1 MSYRFLEYE
10 LPKERIAQH
19 PAVRSGERSDARL
32 LHVCRHDHVG
42 ADDLV
47 IADRWVR
54 DLPQILR
61 AGDLIVLNDSRV
73 RPSRFFLELPESG
86 AAAEVLL
93 LDGAADR
100 WEALAR
106 PMRKFKEGMVFR
118 LSANIEARVLGRT
131 AEGTRL
137 TLQLRPLAAVP
148 LDTLIE
154 REGAMPLPGYIR
166 NGVAAQEDREFY
178 QTVFAREI
186 GSVAAP
192 TAGLHFTLPL
202 LTELQ
207 RRGIDHCFLTLHVG
221 LASFAPVRDV
231 AAHQM
236 TNERYVISPECIEA
250 IARTKARGGRV
261 VVVGTTATR
270 ALESAAL
277 ADGALFKEPHLDP
290 VAGSTELMIQPGFTF
305 RVVDLLMTNF
315 HQPFTTHLL
324 LVAAF
329 IGEQEIEQIYQHALA
344 GSYRFLSYGD
354 SMLLERGA

>member
-19 PAVRSGERSDARL
+19 PAVRSGERSDAQL
-32 LHVCRHDHVG
+32 LHARCSPDLQI
-42 ADDLV
+42 DDRRV
-47 IADRWVR
+47 HE
-54 DLPQILR
+54 LPQILR

-73 RPSRFFLELPESG
+73 RPSRFFLKLPHSG
-86 AAAEVLL
+86 AEAEVLL
-93 LDGAADR
+93 LDGTGGR

-106 PMRKFKEGMVFR
+106 PMRKFSEGMEFA
-118 LSANIEARVLGRT
+118 LSPSIGARVVGRS

-137 TLQLRPLAAVP
+137 VLELWPNSATP

-154 REGAMPLPGYIR
+154 LEGAMPLPGYIR
-166 NGVAAQEDREFY
+166 NGVAEEEDRDFY
-178 QTVFAREI
+178 QTVFAREL

-202 LTELQ
+202 LEELQ
-207 RRGIDHCFLTLHVG
+207 QAGIEHCFLTLHVG

-231 AAHQM
+231 ATHQM
-236 TNERYVISPECIEA
+236 TNERFRISSQCIEA
-250 IARTKARGGRV
+250 IVRTKSRGGRV

-277 ADGALFKEPHLDP
+277 ANESLLDGQTREAE
-290 VAGSTELMIQPGFTF
+290 GSTELMIKPGFTF

-315 HQPFTTHLL
+315 HQPLTRHLL
-324 LVAAF
+324 LLAAF
-329 IGEQEIEQIYQHALA
+329 IGDREIERIYEHALS
-344 GSYRFLSYGD
+344 GTYRFLSYGD
-354 SMLLERGA
+354 SMLLERGE

>member
-19 PAVRSGERSDARL
+19 PAVRSGERSDAQL
-32 LHVCRHDHVG
+32 LYARRTDT
-42 ADDLV
+42 LQ
-47 IADRWVR
+47 IADLRVR
-54 DLPQILR
+54 DLPTLLR

-73 RPSRFFLELPESG
+73 RPSRFFPQLPETTVS
-86 AAAEVLL
+86 AEVLL
-93 LDGAADR
+93 LGGAAER

-106 PMRKFKEGMVFR
+106 PMRKFKEGMVFA

-131 AEGTRL
+131 SEGTRL
-137 TLQLRPLAAVP
+137 LLELRALTSTPLEE
-148 LDTLIE
+148 LIE
-154 REGAMPLPGYIR
+154 SEGAMPLPGYIR
-166 NGVAAQEDREFY
+166 NGVAAQEDRDFY

-192 TAGLHFTLPL
+192 TAGLHFTVPL
-202 LTELQ
+202 LETLQ
-207 RRGIDHCFLTLHVG
+207 GVGIAHCFLTLHVG

-231 AAHQM
+231 NAHQM
-236 TNERYVISPECIEA
+236 ANERYVISPQCIEA
-250 IARTKARGGRV
+250 ITQTKARGGRV

-277 ADGALFKEPHLDP
+277 AHPGLFDGSTSGA
-290 VAGSTELMIQPGFTF
+290 VAGATELMITPGFTF
-305 RVVDLLMTNF
+305 QVVDLLMTNF

-329 IGEQEIEQIYQHALA
+329 IGEQEIERIYEHALA

-354 SMLLERGA
+354 SMLLERGE

>member
-19 PAVRSGERSDARL
+19 PAVRSGERSDAQL
-32 LHVCRHDHVG
+32 LRARRGATLAIEDH
-42 ADDLV
+42 L
-47 IADRWVR
+47 VR
-54 DLPQILR
+54 DLPRLLR
-61 AGDLIVLNDSRV
+61 RGDLIVLNDSRV
-73 RPSRFFLELPESG
+73 RPSRFFLELPELG
-86 AAAEVLL
+86 TKTEVLL
-93 LDGAADR
+93 LDGAGNR

-106 PMRKFKEGMVFR
+106 PMRKFKEGMVFA
-118 LSANIEARVLGRT
+118 LSANIQARVIGRT

-137 TLQLRPLAAVP
+137 ILELQPLGGEP
-148 LDTLIE
+148 LDLLIE
-154 REGAMPLPGYIR
+154 RDGAMPLPGYIR
-166 NGVAAQEDREFY
+166 NGVADAEDRDFY

-192 TAGLHFTLPL
+192 TAGLHFTLAL
-202 LTELQ
+202 LEEL
-207 RRGIDHCFLTLHVG
+207 RGVGIEHCFLTLHVG

-236 TNERYVISPECIEA
+236 TNERYEISPRCIEA

-277 ADGALFKEPHLDP
+277 ADETLFEREPTE
-290 VAGSTELMIQPGFTF
+290 VVSGSTELMIQPGFTF

-329 IGEQEIEQIYQHALA
+329 IGELEIEQIYQHALA

-354 SMLLERGA
+354 SMLLERSE